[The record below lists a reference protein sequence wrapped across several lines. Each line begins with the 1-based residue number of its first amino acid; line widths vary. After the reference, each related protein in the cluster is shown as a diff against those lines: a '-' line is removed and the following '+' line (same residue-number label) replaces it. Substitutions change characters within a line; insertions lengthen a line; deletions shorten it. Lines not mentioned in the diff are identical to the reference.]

1 MEEDFF
7 DTNYEEF
14 RDKLEN
20 LNAKELE
27 KYKTIAEIGLNFL
40 AESGDISARVM
51 ITGNKIVDKITLI
64 QNRVARQD
72 FDNEEMIEKYHDL
85 YMQLYLEI
93 DNFMKENDIKE
104 N

>member
-1 MEEDFF
+1 MEEK
-7 DTNYEEF
+7 YEEF

-51 ITGNKIVDKITLI
+51 VTGNKIVDKISII
-64 QNRVARQD
+64 QGKIARQD
-72 FDNEEMIEKYHDL
+72 FKNEEEIEKYNDL

-93 DNFMKENDIKE
+93 NNFMKENNIKE

>member
-1 MEEDFF
+1 MEEE
-7 DTNYEEF
+7 YEELK
-14 RDKLEN
+14 DKLEN

-27 KYKTIAEIGLNFL
+27 KYKTIAEIGLSFL
-40 AESGDISARVM
+40 AESGDKSAEVM
-51 ITGNKIVDKITLI
+51 LTGNKIVDKITLI
-64 QNRVARQD
+64 QNRVAQKD
-72 FDNEEMIEKYHDL
+72 FNNEEMIERYHDL

>member
-14 RDKLEN
+14 IDKIDN
-20 LNAKELE
+20 MNKKELE
-27 KYKTIAEIGLNFL
+27 KYNTIVEIQLKLL
-40 AESGDISARVM
+40 AQSGDKTAQIMLVGS
-51 ITGNKIVDKITLI
+51 KILDKLSII
-64 QNRVARQD
+64 QGKVARQD
-72 FDNEEMIEKYHDL
+72 FEDEDLEKYNDF